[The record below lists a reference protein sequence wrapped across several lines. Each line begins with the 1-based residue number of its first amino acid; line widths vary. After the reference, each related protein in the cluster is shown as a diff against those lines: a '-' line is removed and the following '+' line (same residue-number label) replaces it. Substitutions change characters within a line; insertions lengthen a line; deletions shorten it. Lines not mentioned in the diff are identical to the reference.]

1 MTEAATMDVV
11 TPKDGAS
18 LAVGQK
24 QSVELKITSQGYTQI
39 FIKVPLGDTAGALM
53 TSETFRAP
61 YLQPSPPPEGVRKL
75 EPTKRENG
83 TIGVVRI
90 PFGSGTLAQKF
101 EFNIKFEDFTVAQS
115 AGKAKI
121 TLHGGIVDSKALCDV
136 TVKKS
141 ASPPKIEAFTA
152 SSYNAPAGSQVS
164 LYWTIKPE
172 ADYQLLGPGTK
183 IEGRGGVASTK
194 DKVPAGDY
202 TLTVRDGGTEGDS
215 RHLHIHTFDE
225 TRFGN
230 YQLNLNGRAA
240 GVLGLYARPKDG
252 RLYALLRF
260 GADPSAQL
268 WSTAHGFD
276 DTGKTW
282 QRETWPEVQWPPA
295 PGFKSKDSIPMQV
308 ARRPGV
314 IFQDKLW
321 LMGGDCCHP
330 DFPGSEIVYY
340 DLAQPSWQV
349 VGEGDPRA
357 WPKDM
362 AKRMGHAVVA
372 VPFKDRLWVM
382 GGWSQN
388 GGACGDIWEYNSQG
402 PDDVFWTQQNKEW
415 EQQCLFGATATNK
428 SVWTAGGFASPGGT
442 AEAWQMRRYDKDTN
456 KWEAPEDLSI
466 KSDAFYKNA
475 QSCASVLFAL
485 DEKKD
490 LPRGIATFYD
500 NVYVHLRP
508 IVTIEPPNFRLQL
521 PKIEKPE
528 GVLLPLDYYHM
539 QTAVFQGAVFLRVL
553 KPRDMNWADNS
564 IHFLV
569 YWGL

>member
-1 MTEAATMDVV
+1 MTEAAIEVV
-11 TPKDGAS
+11 TPPSGAS
-18 LAVGQK
+18 PLAVGQEG
-24 QSVELKITSQGYTQI
+24 SVELKITSQGYRLI

-53 TSETFRAP
+53 TSETLRDPF
-61 YLQPSPPPEGVRKL
+61 LQPSSPEGVRPIETSKI
-75 EPTKRENG
+75 ENG

-90 PFGSGTLAQKF
+90 PFGSGTLANKF
-101 EFNIKFEDFTVAQS
+101 EFNAKFEKFTVAQS
-115 AGKAKI
+115 AGEAKI
-121 TLHGGIVDSKALCDV
+121 TLHGGTVDSKALCDV

-141 ASPPKIEAFTA
+141 AIPPKIEAFTA
-152 SSYNAPAGSQVS
+152 NSYNAPAGDKVS
-164 LYWTIKPE
+164 LDWTIKPE
-172 ADYQLLGPGTK
+172 AKYELLGPAGTK
-183 IEGRGGVASTK
+183 IEGSGGVASKK
-194 DKVPAGDY
+194 DMSAGDY
-202 TLTVRDGGTEGDS
+202 TLTVLDGSTEVDS
-215 RHLHIHTFDE
+215 RHLHIHTFGE
-225 TRFGN
+225 TKFGN
-230 YQLNLNGRAA
+230 YKLKLNGKAA

-260 GADPSAQL
+260 GNDRSAQL

-282 QRETWPEVQWPPA
+282 RRETWSEVEWPPA

-314 IFQDKLW
+314 IFRDMLW

-330 DFPGSEIVYY
+330 DYPGSEFAYY
-340 DLAQPSWQV
+340 DLEARSWQA

-357 WPKDM
+357 WPKGM

-372 VPFKDRLWVM
+372 VPFRDRLWVM

-402 PDDVFWTQQNKEW
+402 PNRVYWTQQNKQW

-442 AEAWQMRRYDKDTN
+442 AEAWQMRRYDKDAN

-466 KSDAFYKNA
+466 KSDPLYKNA

-485 DEKKD
+485 DETKD

-500 NVYVHLRP
+500 NTYLYLRP
-508 IVTIEPPNFRLQL
+508 IVTIEEPHFRVTF
-521 PKIEKPE
+521 PRIEKPE

-539 QTAVFQGAVFLRVL
+539 QVTVFQGAVFLRAL
-553 KPRDMNWADNS
+553 KPRDMNWVDDS

-569 YWGL
+569 YWG